1 MNEQEPQ
8 KPNRSKSTPK
18 PPKTTDLMQLYVK
31 RLSYEAIFTSRDLL
45 PFASRSSVDQFTSQS
60 VKNGYLERLTRGVFR
75 KLHPYIDIARPSE
88 TEIYLTKRRAF
99 ANKLVEKEA
108 PTDFTCKACKHSQKS
123 MNKARILD
131 AKYFGDGHSTSL
143 LFTPS
148 ERKAELLA
156 MAPRKLALSDTRLGR
171 ALRDL
176 WLLGEA
182 LCTADKVQCMLQRFT
197 YRELLSIVRYRKLIP
212 QWLSEMIPLYPTAE
226 LVKMLPKPGALS

>member
-1 MNEQEPQ
+1 MKEQQPE
-8 KPNRSKSTPK
+8 KPNRPKSKPNSQR
-18 PPKTTDLMQLYVK
+18 TTDLMQLYVK
-31 RLSYEAIFTSRDLL
+31 RLSYQAMFTSRDLL

-60 VKNGYLERLTRGVFR
+60 VKKGYLERLTRGVFR
-75 KLHPYIDIARPSE
+75 KLHPDKDIPRPTE
-88 TEIYLTKRRAF
+88 TEIYLTKRLAF

-108 PTDFTCKACKHSQKS
+108 PTDSTCKSCKHGQKS
-123 MNKARILD
+123 MKKARILD
-131 AKYFGDGHSTSL
+131 SKYFGDGHSTSL

-156 MAPRKLALSDTRLGR
+156 MAPRKLALSDSRLGR

-182 LCTADKVQCMLQRFT
+182 LCTADKVQCTLQRFT
-197 YRELLSIVRYRKLIP
+197 YREMLSIVHYRKLIP

-226 LVKMLPKPGALS
+226 LVKMLPKPGALG